1 MLEDDNFK
9 KRLVDDAM
17 ANVVAIRHAAGLK
30 RNDADLLQAV
40 SNSVRSVF
48 ETAAEGFEAKMFDLI
63 KSKPGWSK
71 EDPDL
76 ELLSRRLDMPVP
88 EPPQEEEVDER
99 VDEYHDSLDFYDES
113 SRDQAEVHPV
123 DTVWMA
129 AGFLANVLRNS
140 ELVDDIVLKT
150 EVLKTIIDEWSVF
163 TVMAAVREDQEAF
176 LRDSVMEWAEE
187 LAVGETVDLDAV
199 ARFIELILVFITV
212 LAAQMSLGTIHLEGT
227 VTRLIDDEEFMASSA
242 HALLVTM
249 LYAAIGAPNWPD
261 RMSDLY
267 EKHRDHPVVAELVRT
282 YALAMYRLGGLP
294 ENDTTKLES
303 FLADTYAGV
312 PESLPGPARTLAR
325 NENRS
330 RVLQELRRARRRVE
344 RRQGPASGLDDLL
357 EDQAE

>member
-1 MLEDDNFK
+1 
-9 KRLVDDAM
+9 
-17 ANVVAIRHAAGLK
+17 
-30 RNDADLLQAV
+30 
-40 SNSVRSVF
+40 
-48 ETAAEGFEAKMFDLI
+48 
-63 KSKPGWSK
+63 
-71 EDPDL
+71 
-76 ELLSRRLDMPVP
+76 
-88 EPPQEEEVDER
+88 
-99 VDEYHDSLDFYDES
+99 
-113 SRDQAEVHPV
+113 
-123 DTVWMA
+123 
-129 AGFLANVLRNS
+129 
-140 ELVDDIVLKT
+140 
-150 EVLKTIIDEWSVF
+150 
-163 TVMAAVREDQEAF
+163 MAAVREDQEAF